1 MGELRF
7 DGRVAI
13 VTGGGRG
20 LGREYA
26 LLLASRGACVLVND
40 IGATKEGVG
49 HDPGPARDVVAEIEA
64 AGGTAAPNLDSVA
77 TSAGARSIFDQ
88 VIDLWG
94 KVDILINNAGGGS
107 GAVPIDKVPE
117 ADLRRMFDAHVM
129 GAFFLIGAV
138 WPEMVR
144 QGYGRI
150 LNTSSAASLG
160 LSGEYAYSAAKAALL
175 GLTKSLAV
183 DGEQYGIRVNA
194 ILPTA
199 YTRLADDIPVKE
211 VLDWMKVA
219 NRPEQVAAVA
229 AALVHEDVPFTGEAI
244 SAGGGRAAR
253 VFFGVVPG
261 FVDAGITPEMFLKNI
276 DTVLST
282 EHFIVAIQIGD
293 EGKVMN
299 LPEAIRDQSWIGP
312 EP

>member
-1 MGELRF
+1 M
-7 DGRVAI
+7 
-13 VTGGGRG
+13 
-20 LGREYA
+20 
-26 LLLASRGACVLVND
+26 
-40 IGATKEGVG
+40 
-49 HDPGPARDVVAEIEA
+49 VAEIEA

-144 QGYGRI
+144 RGYGRI

-183 DGEQYGIRVNA
+183 DGES
-194 ILPTA
+194 TA
-199 YTRLADDIPVKE
+199 SESTPSCRRRTPA
-211 VLDWMKVA
+211 W
-219 NRPEQVAAVA
+219 RTTSRSRR
-229 AALVHEDVPFTGEAI
+229 FSTG
-244 SAGGGRAAR
+244 
-253 VFFGVVPG
+253 
-261 FVDAGITPEMFLKNI
+261 
-276 DTVLST
+276 
-282 EHFIVAIQIGD
+282 
-293 EGKVMN
+293 
-299 LPEAIRDQSWIGP
+299 
-312 EP
+312 